1 MKKLTYNMDVAFS
14 DDYETLG
21 ESLEVLAELC
31 PTAWVR
37 INKYHGSGGG
47 WPDITVTIEESD
59 VLGICTWY
67 GGEGAT
73 PESLAA
79 DCDFGPD
86 IEEGHPGIWD

>member
-21 ESLEVLAELC
+21 ESLEVLAKLC

-59 VLGICTWY
+59 VPGICTWY